1 MNSKNPLVRDLPI
14 SIPRTEDVQQFY
26 QEPLSFLATVRSK
39 LGDMVV
45 LRDGGPIFSRAEDC
59 VGALAVFGAAN
70 HRAVLSDIDAF
81 GLPVSAAE
89 HLALPSTL
97 INLNRG
103 LHSMR
108 GEQHA
113 NQQRLLLSVLSER
126 SIEAQHDSVVAALRG
141 LSIESG
147 QTIPLLASMRQLA
160 LHLSTQLLFG
170 SAYNERAALA
180 SLLHS
185 YFQLRREETSQLSS
199 MTESARAELI
209 SLGSAADGA
218 LRRYLEWV
226 GTPAANSSDGL
237 LTMLCK
243 AAGNSMSDDELVA
256 HCNVLFMSCNEP
268 IAVSLTW
275 ILLVL
280 SQLPQVR
287 RDLRGELNQTVSD
300 LEPARFS
307 HLYLL
312 QAVINETLR
321 LLTPNA
327 LMSRVTTKPVTLNGI
342 ELPAHSE
349 LVLCP
354 FLAHREA
361 RRFPQPDEFRP
372 ERWQDLKPSPFEY
385 FPFGAGGHGCVGQRL
400 AMYVLKATL
409 VWLIRRFDLVLA
421 GDQEVDWRIHIMLM
435 PSAEIE
441 IRVDECNRT
450 TSAPGKLLGPVA
462 ELVRLDH
469 VVS

>member
-1 MNSKNPLVRDLPI
+1 MTLLPN
-14 SIPRTEDVQQFY
+14 SIPRAEDIQQLY
-26 QEPLSFLATVRSK
+26 QDPLSFLAAVRSA
-39 LGDMVV
+39 LGDMVI

-59 VGALAVFGAAN
+59 AGALAVFGEGN
-70 HRAVLSDIDAF
+70 YRAVLSDIDAF
-81 GLPVSAAE
+81 GLPISAAA

-126 SIEAQHDSVVAALRG
+126 SIEAQHQSVVDTLRG

-160 LHLSTQLLFG
+160 LDLSTQLLFG
-170 SAYNERAALA
+170 SAYDERVALA

-185 YFQLRREETSQLSS
+185 YFQLRREETSQSS
-199 MTESARAELI
+199 SSKESAHAELI
-209 SLGSAADGA
+209 SLGTAADDA
-218 LRRYLEWV
+218 LRRYFEWA
-226 GTPAANSSDGL
+226 GTPAAGSADGL
-237 LTMLCK
+237 LTGLRK
-243 AAGNSMSDDELVA
+243 AAGNSISDDELVA
-256 HCNVLFMSCNEP
+256 HCNVIFMSCNEP

-280 SQLPQVR
+280 SQLPQLR
-287 RDLRGELNQTVSD
+287 RDLRGELATVDD
-300 LEPARFS
+300 LVPARFPQL
-307 HLYLL
+307 HLL
-312 QAVINETLR
+312 QATINETLR

-327 LMSRVTTKPVTLNGI
+327 LMSRVTTKPVALNGI
-342 ELPAHSE
+342 ELPPRSE

-361 RRFPQPDEFRP
+361 TRFPQPNQFRP
-372 ERWQDLKPSPFEY
+372 ERWQNLKLSPFEY

-400 AMYVLKATL
+400 AMYLLKATL
-409 VWLIRRFDLVLA
+409 ISLIRRFDLVLA
-421 GDQEVDWRIHIMLM
+421 HDHEVDWRIHIMLM

-441 IRVDECNRT
+441 MRVDDCDKTAGE
-450 TSAPGKLLGPVA
+450 PGKLLGPVA
-462 ELVRLDH
+462 ELVRLGELDH
-469 VVS
+469 ELS

>member
-1 MNSKNPLVRDLPI
+1 MTLLPT
-14 SIPRTEDVQQFY
+14 SIPRAEDIQQLY
-26 QEPLSFLATVRSK
+26 QEPLGFLATVRST

-59 VGALAVFGAAN
+59 VGALAVFGAGN
-70 HRAVLSDIDAF
+70 HRTVFSDIEAF

-126 SIEAQHDSVVAALRG
+126 SIEAQHHSVVAALRG
-141 LSIESG
+141 LPIEAG

-170 SAYNERAALA
+170 SAYDERATLA

-185 YFQLRREETSQLSS
+185 YFQLRREETSRLSS
-199 MTESARAELI
+199 ERESARADLI
-209 SLGSAADGA
+209 SLGRAADGA
-218 LRRYLEWV
+218 LRRYLEWAR
-226 GTPAANSSDGL
+226 TPAASSSDGL
-237 LTMLCK
+237 LTTLCR
-243 AAGNSMSDDELVA
+243 ATGNSMTDDELVA
-256 HCNVLFMSCNEP
+256 HCNVIFMSCNEP

-280 SQLPQVR
+280 SQLPQLR
-287 RDLRGELNQTVSD
+287 RDLRDELNQQAIDD
-300 LEPARFS
+300 LVPAQFP

-312 QAVINETLR
+312 HAVINETLR

-327 LMSRVTTKPVTLNGI
+327 LMSRVTTQPVSLNGI
-342 ELPAHSE
+342 QLPARAE

-361 RRFPQPDEFRP
+361 KRFPQPDQFRP

-400 AMYVLKATL
+400 AMYILKATL
-409 VWLIRRFDLVLA
+409 ISLIRRFDLLLA

-441 IRVDECNRT
+441 IKVHECDKS
-450 TSAPGKLLGPVA
+450 TSEPGKLLGPVA
-462 ELVRLDH
+462 ELVRFGELDH
-469 VVS
+469 AVS

>member
-1 MNSKNPLVRDLPI
+1 
-14 SIPRTEDVQQFY
+14 
-26 QEPLSFLATVRSK
+26 
-39 LGDMVV
+39 MVV

-59 VGALAVFGAAN
+59 AGALAVFGAGN
-70 HRAVLSDIDAF
+70 HRAVLSDIEAF

-126 SIEAQHDSVVAALRG
+126 GIEAQHHSVVAALQG
-141 LSIESG
+141 FSIEAG

-160 LHLSTQLLFG
+160 LYLSTQLLFG
-170 SAYNERAALA
+170 SAYDERATLA
-180 SLLHS
+180 SLLHL

-199 MTESARAELI
+199 VNESARAELI

-218 LRRYLEWV
+218 LRRYLEWA
-226 GTPAANSSDGL
+226 GTPAANSTDGL
-237 LTMLCK
+237 LTTLCK
-243 AAGNSMSDDELVA
+243 TAGKSMSADELVA

-280 SQLPQVR
+280 SQLPQLR
-287 RDLRGELNQTVSD
+287 RNLRDELNQRAVKD
-300 LEPARFS
+300 LELAHFS
-307 HLYLL
+307 QLYLL

-327 LMSRVTTKPVTLNGI
+327 LMSRVTTKPVSLNGI
-342 ELPAHSE
+342 LLPARAE

-361 RRFPQPDEFRP
+361 KRFPQPDQFRP
-372 ERWQDLKPSPFEY
+372 ERWHDLKPSPFEY

-400 AMYVLKATL
+400 AMYLLKATL

-421 GDQEVDWRIHIMLM
+421 GDQEIDWRIHIMLM
-435 PSAEIE
+435 PSAEVE
-441 IRVDECNRT
+441 IRIDECDKT
-450 TSAPGKLLGPVA
+450 TSEPGKLLGPVS
-462 ELVRLDH
+462 ELVKLGELDH
-469 VVS
+469 AVN

>member
-1 MNSKNPLVRDLPI
+1 LTLLPS
-14 SIPRTEDVQQFY
+14 SIPRAVDIQQLY
-26 QEPLSFLATVRSK
+26 QEPLSFLATVRSM
-39 LGDMVV
+39 GDMVV

-59 VGALAVFGAAN
+59 AGALAVFGAGN
-70 HRAVLSDIDAF
+70 HRAVFSDIEAF

-126 SIEAQHDSVVAALRG
+126 SIEAQHHSVIAAFQELR
-141 LSIESG
+141 IEAG
-147 QTIPLLASMRQLA
+147 QTIPLIASMRQLA

-170 SAYNERAALA
+170 TVYGERAALA

-199 MTESARAELI
+199 VNESARAELI
-209 SLGSAADGA
+209 SLGTAADGA
-218 LRRYLEWV
+218 LRRYLEWAR
-226 GTPAANSSDGL
+226 TPTANSSDGL
-237 LTMLCK
+237 LTTLCK
-243 AAGNSMSDDELVA
+243 TAGHSTSTDELVA

-275 ILLVL
+275 ILLAL
-280 SQLPQVR
+280 SQLPQLR
-287 RDLRGELNQTVSD
+287 RDLRDELDQRAVND
-300 LEPARFS
+300 LVLADFS
-307 HLYLL
+307 HLHLL

-327 LMSRVTTKPVTLNGI
+327 LMSRVTTKPVSLNGI
-342 ELPAHSE
+342 LLPVRAE

-361 RRFPQPDEFRP
+361 KRFPQPDKFRP
-372 ERWQDLKPSPFEY
+372 ERWHDLKPTPFEY

-400 AMYVLKATL
+400 AMYLLKATL

-421 GDQEVDWRIHIMLM
+421 GDQEIDWRIHIMLM

-441 IRVDECNRT
+441 IRVDECDKT
-450 TSAPGKLLGPVA
+450 TSRPGRLLGPVA
-462 ELVRLDH
+462 ELVKLDQ
-469 VVS
+469 VVP

>member
-1 MNSKNPLVRDLPI
+1 M
-14 SIPRTEDVQQFY
+14 
-26 QEPLSFLATVRSK
+26 
-39 LGDMVV
+39 

-59 VGALAVFGAAN
+59 AGALAVFGECN

-81 GLPVSAAE
+81 GLPLSAAE
-89 HLALPSTL
+89 HLALPSIL

-126 SIEAQHDSVVAALRG
+126 SIEAQHHSVVAALQG
-141 LSIESG
+141 VSIEAG
-147 QTIPLLASMRQLA
+147 QTIPLLASMRELA

-170 SAYNERAALA
+170 SAYDERAAVA

-199 MTESARAELI
+199 VKESARAELI

-218 LRRYLEWV
+218 LRRYLKWA
-226 GTPAANSSDGL
+226 GTPAASSSDGL
-237 LTMLCK
+237 LTTLRR
-243 AAGNSMSDDELVA
+243 AAGNSMLDDELVA
-256 HCNVLFMSCNEP
+256 HCNVIFMSCNEP

-280 SQLPQVR
+280 SQLPQLR
-287 RDLRGELNQTVSD
+287 RDLRSELNQSAVND
-300 LEPARFS
+300 LVPGRFP

-312 QAVINETLR
+312 HAVINETLR

-327 LMSRVTTKPVTLNGI
+327 LMSRVTTKPVTLNGV
-342 ELPAHSE
+342 ELPARSE

-361 RRFPQPDEFRP
+361 KRFPQPDQFRP

-400 AMYVLKATL
+400 AMYLLKATL
-409 VWLIRRFDLVLA
+409 ISLIRRFDLVLA

-435 PSAEIE
+435 PSAEIK
-441 IRVDECNRT
+441 IRIDECDKT
-450 TSAPGKLLGPVA
+450 TFKPGTLLGPVA
-462 ELVRLDH
+462 ELVKLGELDH
-469 VVS
+469 AVS